1 MLLPQA
7 SSVSHKP
14 SLTYPLSGWFDVEWV
29 RGFDK
34 GQPTL
39 PQQDARSI
47 PQGCPPLHT
56 TLWSLGL
63 VSSWGEDK
71 LTSSTDF
78 LCQSSHLND
87 KARDRAGTPF
97 LGSLLPLRPELPP

>member
-1 MLLPQA
+1 MSGSGASTKASPHSHNRMLALYLRG
-7 SSVSHKP
+7 VH
-14 SLTYPLSGWFDVEWV
+14 LCIPL
-29 RGFDK
+29 
-34 GQPTL
+34 
-39 PQQDARSI
+39 
-47 PQGCPPLHT
+47 
-56 TLWSLGL
+56 LWSLGL

-97 LGSLLPLRPELPP
+97 LGSLLPLRPELPS